1 MTQDQQNFY
10 WLFSSSAQT
19 ISAFVAFLITGYAL
33 VLNMMQ
39 NLEQKDE
46 TYEEIHHKMRIIY
59 YDKLCWLA
67 IVTVAAIISSLFMVY
82 LNGGTFKYKWL
93 LYLITVLINITAIII
108 GILFIL
114 SIINPDRYKKAAK
127 EIIKEGK
134 LESLTKAND
143 VDQIKFINEFI
154 NLEKNIRDVL
164 QKKQLYIPFD
174 RNTKMQYSFRE
185 MVNALY
191 GNELIRY
198 YELLELLQINKYR
211 NLIFHGH
218 QDKVDSKMLD
228 RIEKAKDVINK
239 IK

>member
-1 MTQDQQNFY
+1 MTENLENFY

-33 VLNMMQ
+33 VLNMME

-46 TYEEIHHKMRIIY
+46 TYEEIHHKLRSIY
-59 YDKLCWLA
+59 YTKLCILA
-67 IVTVAAIISSLFMVY
+67 VVTVAAIISSLLMVY
-82 LNGGTFKYKWL
+82 LNGTTCEYKGFFYSL
-93 LYLITVLINITAIII
+93 TALINIVAIII

-114 SIINPDRYKKAAK
+114 SIINPDKYKKAAK
-127 EIIKEGK
+127 EIIKEDK
-134 LESLTKAND
+134 LENSTRAND
-143 VDQIKFINEFI
+143 VDQITFMKEFI
-154 NLEKNIRDVL
+154 NLEKNIRDLL
-164 QKKQLYIPFD
+164 QTKQLYIPFN

-185 MVNALY
+185 MANALY

-211 NLIFHGH
+211 NLVFHGH

-228 RIEKAKDVINK
+228 RVEKAKEIISK